1 MVFYYFNININLLTN
16 GNALIENNDMKILL
30 IFVMFSLIV
39 AGCSSCSKEAKGLQD
54 EIRLLKEENN
64 FLKAENIGLK
74 KELEKLYNKLDE
86 NLNDKGK
93 EETKL
98 KPEAKETEKLKE
110 VIKVEQGVKKKP
122 R

>member
-16 GNALIENNDMKILL
+16 GNALIENNDMKFLSIFMIFCL
-30 IFVMFSLIV
+30 IA
-39 AGCSSCSKEAKGLQD
+39 AGCFSCGKEVKGFQE

-74 KELEKLYNKLDE
+74 KELEKLYKKFDE
-86 NLNDKGK
+86 KVNYEGK
-93 EETKL
+93 EEIKL
-98 KPEAKETEKLKE
+98 KPEAKETGKPKE
-110 VIKVEQGVKKKP
+110 AAKVEQSVKKKP

>member
-1 MVFYYFNININLLTN
+1 LTN
-16 GNALIENNDMKILL
+16 GNALIDNIGMKTISIFL
-30 IFVMFSLIV
+30 IFSLI
-39 AGCSSCSKEAKGLQD
+39 AIGCFSCGKEVKGLQE

-74 KELEKLYNKLDE
+74 KELEKLYKKLDE
-86 NLNDKGK
+86 SANFEGK
-93 EETKL
+93 EEIKL
-98 KPEAKETEKLKE
+98 KPETKEAEKPKD